1 MSIIIVESKPC
12 GNDGYTTITVK
23 GPDAEDLYWIIMT
36 EISKYEIEQKR
47 KKERELS

>member
-23 GPDAEDLYWIIMT
+23 GPDAEDLSRIILAAVA
-36 EISKYEIEQKR
+36 EYEIEQKR
-47 KKERELS
+47 KKE